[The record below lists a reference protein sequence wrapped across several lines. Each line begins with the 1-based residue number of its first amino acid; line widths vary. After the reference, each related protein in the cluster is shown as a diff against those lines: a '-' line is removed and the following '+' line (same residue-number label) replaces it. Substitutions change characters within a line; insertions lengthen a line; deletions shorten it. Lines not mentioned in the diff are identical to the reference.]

1 MQLIFGDPYYDSE
14 DWNENQYLNE
24 LETWLREYDE
34 NLLLHHVDIGHGAD
48 FPAILVEFFD
58 SLDWKVVSASSVA
71 GVFMLGEKINKNLD
85 AWISIGKK
93 LSSLIEKC
101 KPTRV
106 SEDAAICWVLNEL
119 VSQDVTL
126 QEIDI
131 RLQMIEF
138 SKGPRK
144 SNLKLETNPD
154 CLYII
159 TVQTTGKVFVYGL
172 KSNLKVEFT
181 KEFDTSWYEF

>member
-1 MQLIFGDPYYDSE
+1 MQLIFDDPYYDS
-14 DWNENQYLNE
+14 DNWNENQYPNE
-24 LETWLREYDE
+24 LEGLLREYDE
-34 NLLLHHVDIGHGAD
+34 SLKLHHVDTGHGAD
-48 FPAILVEFFD
+48 FPAILVELFD

-71 GVFMLGEKINKNLD
+71 GVFMLGDKINKNLE

-106 SEDAAICWVLNEL
+106 SEDVAICWVINEL
-119 VSQDVTL
+119 SSQKVPL
-126 QEIDI
+126 QNIDI
-131 RLQMIEF
+131 RLQVVQF

-144 SNLKLETNPD
+144 SNLKLEANPD

-159 TVQTTGKVFVYGL
+159 TIQTSSKVFVYGL
-172 KSNLKVEFT
+172 KSNLKVEFK
-181 KEFDTSWYEF
+181 KEFGIAWHEF